1 MLKLP
6 ALKLRLAQEDED
18 THEVE
23 AGLVFVVSVF
33 WDASP
38 CFLVKAFV
46 KDADFGSPEAK

>member
-1 MLKLP
+1 VLGADVKK

-33 WDASP
+33 WEVSP
-38 CFLVKAFV
+38 CFW
-46 KDADFGSPEAK
+46 